1 MKKKPIDLDEERL
14 RRGKPIERWRR
25 GIYAVL
31 VVRPK
36 AGLVR
41 AFRKKQPSKDGHDPS
56 DND

>member
-14 RRGKPIERWRR
+14 RRGKPVERWRR

-31 VVRPK
+31 VVKPK

-41 AFRKKQPSKDGHDPS
+41 AFRKKQPRNNGE
-56 DND
+56 